1 VTGTEDPAR
10 AAHGYI
16 ALPDGWERVS
26 ADGPG
31 PFVTHEVVRRP
42 DGTLAHWR
50 SRAHRKST
58 PHGTRWMAALFAV
71 GASCF
76 LLASLT
82 AQWASSPRPAIGV
95 TFFAGSLLFTAGCYL
110 GFAEAVNVPRE
121 HLGARP
127 LRFRPASWEPGW
139 IDWLAAAT
147 QLAGGLLFIVSTF
160 LAMQHGLDARQT
172 DLRVWA
178 PDAFGSVPFLVA
190 SALAFAEVCRRWWCG
205 AGGRSRGGSW
215 P

>member
-82 AQWASSPRPAIGV
+82 AQSRRRSPSRRYAA
-95 TFFAGSLLFTAGCYL
+95 AG
-110 GFAEAVNVPRE
+110 
-121 HLGARP
+121 GAR
-127 LRFRPASWEPGW
+127 
-139 IDWLAAAT
+139 
-147 QLAGGLLFIVSTF
+147 
-160 LAMQHGLDARQT
+160 
-172 DLRVWA
+172 
-178 PDAFGSVPFLVA
+178 
-190 SALAFAEVCRRWWCG
+190 